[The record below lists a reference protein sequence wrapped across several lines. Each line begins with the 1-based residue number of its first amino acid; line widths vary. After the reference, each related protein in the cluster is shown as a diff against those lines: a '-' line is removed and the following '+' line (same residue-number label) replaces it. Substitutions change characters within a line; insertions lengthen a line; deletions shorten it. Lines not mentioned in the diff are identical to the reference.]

1 MRPIGRAAGMG
12 NALRTFIAFKPPK
25 ETRRRIDE
33 LQSHLRSAG
42 LGVRWVKPANI
53 HLTLKF
59 LGDTD
64 PSLGDAIRTAMQTAV
79 SAQRPLELA
88 TGGLGGFP
96 NLKRPR
102 VIWQAV
108 GGDVERLQTIQAHL
122 ADALVQCGFK
132 RERRPFRAHLT
143 IARLR
148 NPKRW
153 GAREAAMVAKLE
165 DMPPQPFTADT
176 LIWYRSQ
183 LHPEGAVYS
192 ELARMPLAGP

>member
-1 MRPIGRAAGMG
+1 MG
-12 NALRTFIAFKPPK
+12 GQLRTFIAFKPPK
-25 ETRRRIDE
+25 EIRRRIGE
-33 LQSHLRSAG
+33 LQSYLRSAG

-59 LGDTD
+59 LGETD
-64 PSLGDAIRTAMQTAV
+64 PSLSRAIRTAMQSAV
-79 SAQRPLELA
+79 SGERPLELA

-96 NLKRPR
+96 HLMRPR

-108 GGDVERLQTIQAHL
+108 DTDVERLQTIQMRL
-122 ADALVQCGFK
+122 ADALVPCGFK

-143 IARLR
+143 IGRLR

-153 GAREAAMVAKLE
+153 GAREAAMVAKLGQ
-165 DMPPQPFTADT
+165 MPPQPFTADT

-183 LHPEGAVYS
+183 LHPEGAMYS
-192 ELARMPLAGP
+192 ELDRVPLDGA